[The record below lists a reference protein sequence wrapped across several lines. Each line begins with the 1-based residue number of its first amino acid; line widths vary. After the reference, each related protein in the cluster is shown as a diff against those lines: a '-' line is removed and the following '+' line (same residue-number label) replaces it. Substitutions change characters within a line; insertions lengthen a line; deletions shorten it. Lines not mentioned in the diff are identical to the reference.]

1 VRPLFTRSGDHS
13 EWQTGLKPRAT
24 WEGAPDPLES
34 SGFTVLADN
43 DEFFAAIASMWSAG
57 LQALSSNAVSDR
69 PGGRAV
75 VRAVLG
81 EEL

>member
-1 VRPLFTRSGDHS
+1 MF
-13 EWQTGLKPRAT
+13 
-24 WEGAPDPLES
+24 
-34 SGFTVLADN
+34 FTVLADN

-57 LQALSSNAVSDR
+57 LQGLGSNAVNDR

-75 VRAVLG
+75 VRVVWG